1 VIWDERE
8 TRLVG
13 ACVAASVALHA
24 AALALGPRLRHTHVD
39 PPQVLSVV
47 LAAVHAP
54 ESRVQ
59 EPLAPPPP
67 PRPEIP
73 HARARVT
80 PAPLPRREPEPTTA
94 SRPEPA
100 AVPSESHA
108 PRQEPAP
115 APVAPPAGPPVAAR
129 ESVVAPDFR
138 AAYLNNPSPA
148 YPRIARRNGEQGT
161 VTLRVH
167 VSPDGVPTQVEL
179 ERSSGS
185 NALDSA
191 ALETVKHWRFTP
203 ARRAGDPVAAWVIVP
218 VVFRL
223 TPES

>member
-13 ACVAASVALHA
+13 ACVAASVVLHA
-24 AALALGPRLRHTHVD
+24 AALALGPHLRRTHIE
-39 PPQVLSVV
+39 PPQVLRVV
-47 LAAVHAP
+47 IAELQAP
-54 ESRVQ
+54 EPRVQ

-73 HARARVT
+73 RARARVT

-100 AVPSESHA
+100 VVPSEA
-108 PRQEPAP
+108 PTTPADAPTAP
-115 APVAPPAGPPVAAR
+115 AVQPAPPAVAAR
-129 ESVVAPDFR
+129 ESLVAPDFR
-138 AAYLNNPSPA
+138 AAYLNNPPPA

-167 VSPDGVPTQVEL
+167 VRTDGVPAQVEL

-185 NALDSA
+185 NALDLA
-191 ALETVKHWRFTP
+191 ALETVKNWRFAP

-223 TPES
+223 TSGS